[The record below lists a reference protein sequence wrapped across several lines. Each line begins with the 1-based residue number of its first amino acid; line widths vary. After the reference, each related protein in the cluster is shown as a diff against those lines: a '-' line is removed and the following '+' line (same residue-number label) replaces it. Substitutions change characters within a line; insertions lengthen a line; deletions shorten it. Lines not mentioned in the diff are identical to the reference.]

1 MTLLSYFVKD
11 AQFASNRK
19 SNPDSRFDMVHG
31 DPEDL
36 STCPGLCS
44 SPTVRAGSSETVLLG
59 GGQVKGTEHSKPAW
73 RRLYSNPQLANL
85 KEQEISPPPTTA
97 CFVGPDMDCKNSF
110 GGEKDFSIYT
120 LGVTGHNS
128 NKCIA
133 SSNRCLT
140 TSNKKLV
147 ETSATLVVT
156 GASLVVTSPSLVLT
170 GAFRV
175 DVSTDQPNQ
184 TKTPKAATGAT
195 APRSAAC

>member
-85 KEQEISPPPTTA
+85 KEQEISPPQQLPA
-97 CFVGPDMDCKNSF
+97 
-110 GGEKDFSIYT
+110 
-120 LGVTGHNS
+120 L
-128 NKCIA
+128 
-133 SSNRCLT
+133 
-140 TSNKKLV
+140 
-147 ETSATLVVT
+147 
-156 GASLVVTSPSLVLT
+156 LVLT
-170 GAFRV
+170 WIARTLLEGRRTSL
-175 DVSTDQPNQ
+175 STLW
-184 TKTPKAATGAT
+184 G
-195 APRSAAC
+195 

>member
-1 MTLLSYFVKD
+1 
-11 AQFASNRK
+11 
-19 SNPDSRFDMVHG
+19 
-31 DPEDL
+31 
-36 STCPGLCS
+36 
-44 SPTVRAGSSETVLLG
+44 
-59 GGQVKGTEHSKPAW
+59 
-73 RRLYSNPQLANL
+73 
-85 KEQEISPPPTTA
+85 
-97 CFVGPDMDCKNSF
+97 MDCKNSF